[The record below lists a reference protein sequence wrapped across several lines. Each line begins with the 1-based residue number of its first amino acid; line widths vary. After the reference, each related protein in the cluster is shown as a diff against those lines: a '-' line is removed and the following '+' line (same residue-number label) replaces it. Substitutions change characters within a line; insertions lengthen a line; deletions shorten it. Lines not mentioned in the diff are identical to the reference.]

1 MSHLSK
7 VTDIIVAT
15 SYEVKTTSASMKKKI
30 AVATKEQQNVID
42 KAVVKTGLVI
52 DLKGTNFP
60 RGALEGLCFTLGVHY
75 LGILDQ
81 VTFMEES
88 QKKDFLEYVDY
99 CQKWFGFAY
108 VNKDAIIKELRDAE
122 VI

>member
-1 MSHLSK
+1 MSDKPTAQS
-7 VTDIIVAT
+7 IIVAT
-15 SYEVKTTSASMKKKI
+15 LYETMTTSPAMKKKI
-30 AVATKEQQNVID
+30 VAAEKEQQNVRG
-42 KAVVKTGLVI
+42 KAVVKSGLVV
-52 DLKGTNFP
+52 DLMGANFS
-60 RGALEGLCFTLGVHY
+60 RGVLENLCFSLGIHY

-81 VTFMEES
+81 VAFTEDG
-88 QKKDFLEYVDY
+88 QKLDFLEYLDH